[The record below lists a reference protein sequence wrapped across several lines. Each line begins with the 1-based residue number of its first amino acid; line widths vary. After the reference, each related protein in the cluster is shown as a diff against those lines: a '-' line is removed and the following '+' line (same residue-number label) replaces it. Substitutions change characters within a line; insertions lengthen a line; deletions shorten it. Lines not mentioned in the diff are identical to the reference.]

1 MIDLHIH
8 TTYSDGSMT
17 PVEILQEARSL
28 GIQMLS
34 ITDHNSVDAYRDLQ
48 KKDIRNVFSG
58 KIITGV
64 EFATVV
70 FGQVVE
76 ILGYGFDPV
85 PIAKFVESAY
95 GDKADYMRRELH
107 FIYSTYQKLGM
118 HMRKQEREFSVAE
131 YGSAKR
137 FVFDELVREENKK
150 FFLDVAHQ
158 KSFKGYIRGE
168 IYNPE
173 SLLYVDYSKLLPSP
187 SEIIETIH
195 KAGGLAFLAH
205 CFLYTDQIWNH
216 LDEVLEDESLDGIE
230 VWYSAFNDEQTAYL
244 EDFCR
249 RKHLLMSGGSDFH
262 GRNRPK
268 IPLGNPKINAS
279 EIYEWSKRYF
289 RKSEMEGSLGWQSD

>member
-17 PVEILQEARSL
+17 PVEILQEAQSL

-34 ITDHNSVDAYRDLQ
+34 ITDHNSVDAYQDLQ

-58 KIITGV
+58 EIITGV

-76 ILGYGFDPV
+76 ILGYGFDLM
-85 PIAKFVESAY
+85 PISKFVESAY

-107 FIYSTYQKLGM
+107 FIYSTYQKIGV
-118 HMRKQEREFSVAE
+118 HMCKQESEFSVAE

-150 FFLDVAHQ
+150 FFLDASNQ
-158 KSFKGYIRGE
+158 KRFKGFIRGE

-187 SEIIETIH
+187 SEIIATIH
-195 KAGGLAFLAH
+195 KAGGHAFLAH

-216 LDEVLEDESLDGIE
+216 LDDVLETIPLDGIE
-230 VWYSAFNDEQTAYL
+230 VWYSTFTDEQTASL
-244 EDFCR
+244 EEFCR
-249 RKHLLMSGGSDFH
+249 RNYLLMSGGSDFH

-268 IPLGNPKINAS
+268 ISLGNPQINVSKIH
-279 EIYEWSKRYF
+279 EWCKQYF
-289 RKSEMEGSLGWQSD
+289 RKSESRMEELLRW